1 MKALFARDFGAIY
14 IVPALAVASLL
25 LAFVDVT
32 TRMLDPVRSG
42 IGLATSPIYA
52 LAGSPYALG
61 AYAQRLSQRSGKV
74 QELERRVLEL
84 SLLVQESRA
93 ERAENDRLRALLG
106 SRPRISEEEVLVAE
120 LIAVT
125 PDPRQHRIVI
135 DKGAL
140 DGVEAGQ
147 AVVDSS
153 GLFGQVVEA
162 SPFSSIVLLITDST
176 HATPAEVN
184 RNSLRTI
191 AAGTGRYDALE
202 LEAVPQSA
210 DIREGD
216 MLLSSGL
223 GGRFPR
229 GYVVGEVIS
238 VEKRSTA
245 RFARVTVRPKAQ
257 LDRSRHVL
265 VVLHARAQGE
275 NSALPGAG
283 PAS

>member
-1 MKALFARDFGAIY
+1 MKALFARDFGAVY
-14 IVPALAVASLL
+14 IVPTLAVASLL
-25 LAFVDVT
+25 VAFVDVT
-32 TRMLDPVRSG
+32 TRLLDPVRSG
-42 IGLATSPIYA
+42 IGVATGAIYT
-52 LAGSPYALG
+52 LAGSPYAL
-61 AYAQRLSQRSGKV
+61 AAHVQRLSQRSGKV

-106 SRPRISEEEVLVAE
+106 SRPRIAEEVLVAE

-125 PDPRQHRIVI
+125 PNPRQHRIVI
-135 DKGAL
+135 DKGLL
-140 DGVEAGQ
+140 DGVEVGQ

-153 GLFGQVVEA
+153 GLFGQVIEA
-162 SPFSSIVLLITDST
+162 SPLSSVVLLITDST
-176 HATPAEVN
+176 HATPAEVH

-216 MLLSSGL
+216 VLLSSGL
-223 GGRFPR
+223 GGRFPS
-229 GYVVGEVIS
+229 GHAVGEVIS

-245 RFARVTVRPKAQ
+245 RFARVTVRPKAR
-257 LDRSRHVL
+257 LDRSRYVL
-265 VVLHARAQGE
+265 VVRHKTAEDG
-275 NSALPGAG
+275 SAAPPGAG
-283 PAS
+283 AAS